1 MWEIIKALIRPY
13 FFQIKPNIR
22 ATKNAE
28 KNNFE
33 LGLFFNVSFEGCCLA
48 ATANAQSDKRM
59 TPEIPVENQKAN
71 TKAMEKEEH
80 GKHNVFFTN
89 SQISKNNIKIK
100 VKIRSKLKRTN

>member
-1 MWEIIKALIRPY
+1 M
-13 FFQIKPNIR
+13 
-22 ATKNAE
+22 
-28 KNNFE
+28 
-33 LGLFFNVSFEGCCLA
+33 
-48 ATANAQSDKRM
+48 TA
-59 TPEIPVENQKAN
+59 EIPVENQKAN